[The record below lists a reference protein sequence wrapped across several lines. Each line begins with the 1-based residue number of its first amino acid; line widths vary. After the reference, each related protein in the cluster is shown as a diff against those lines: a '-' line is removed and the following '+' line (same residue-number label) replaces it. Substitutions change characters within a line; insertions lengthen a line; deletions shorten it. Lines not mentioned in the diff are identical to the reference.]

1 MNSFA
6 TTDWVLLGILTLSLL
21 LGIWRGLVHEFFAL
35 AAWIVA
41 FFVAQWFAPLV
52 STWLPLSGMAPA
64 LKYAVAYVVV
74 FIATVFAV
82 GFVSWLMRK
91 LLHSVGL
98 APADRAL
105 GGLFGLVRGV
115 VVLLALTVVVQMV
128 GMHQQ
133 AWWQESYGA
142 AALEFMI
149 AALKPVLPEQFSSYL
164 P

>member
-1 MNSFA
+1 MNTVA
-6 TTDWVLLGILTLSLL
+6 TTDWVLLGILALSLL

-35 AAWIVA
+35 AAWVVA
-41 FFVAQWFAPLV
+41 FFVSQWLAPLV
-52 STWLPLSGMAPA
+52 SQWLPLSGMAPA
-64 LKYAVAYVVV
+64 LQYAVAYGVV
-74 FIATVFAV
+74 FVVTVFVV
-82 GFVSWLMRK
+82 GFVSWVIRQ

-133 AWWQESYGA
+133 VWWRQSYGA
-142 AALEFMI
+142 ATLEFML
-149 AALKPVLPEQFSSYL
+149 AGLKPVLPEKFASYL